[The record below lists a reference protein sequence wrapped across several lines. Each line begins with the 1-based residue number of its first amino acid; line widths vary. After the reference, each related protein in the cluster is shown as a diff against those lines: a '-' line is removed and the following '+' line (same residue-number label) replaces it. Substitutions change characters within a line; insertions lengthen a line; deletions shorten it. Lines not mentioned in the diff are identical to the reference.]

1 MNNPILIAC
10 DNEDALLGR
19 FFLSCHDRIREAAVQ
34 NGFDYQSL
42 TSGLLAKEQINQRT
56 ANADEYVFAAFSHG
70 SDDALLCNK
79 TAYVEANDNVKNF
92 YSSVFYTFACDTAN
106 GIGEEFR
113 SAYVLGYFGYNKP
126 AWVVPDYQ
134 DMFVECATKG
144 LLSYLEGR
152 TLKECADDMVA
163 EYDKQISRA
172 AIVSPVYALLLSNKQ
187 SLVTII
193 NNEEK
198 TIHD

>member
-1 MNNPILIAC
+1 MDNPVFIAC
-10 DNEDALLGR
+10 DNEDPQLGN
-19 FFLSCHDRIREAAVQ
+19 FFLSCHDRIREVAVL
-34 NGFDYQSL
+34 NGIAYQSL
-42 TSGLLAKEQINQRT
+42 TSQFLTKDFINQHT
-56 ANADEYVFAAFSHG
+56 EVADEYVFSAFSHG
-70 SDDALLCNK
+70 SDNALLCGGQP
-79 TAYVEANDNVKNF
+79 YVEKDDNVKNF

-126 AWVVPDYQ
+126 ACVVPSYQ

-172 AIVSPVYALLLSNKQ
+172 AIVSPVYALLLNNKQ

>member
-1 MNNPILIAC
+1 MDNPVFIAC
-10 DNEDALLGR
+10 DNGDPQLGN
-19 FFLSCHDRIREAAVQ
+19 FFLSCHDKIREAAVEHSVE
-34 NGFDYQSL
+34 YQSL
-42 TSGLLAKEQINQRT
+42 FSEDLTKENIN
-56 ANADEYVFAAFSHG
+56 NLMEDADEYVFSAFSHG
-70 SDDALLCNK
+70 SDNELLSGGQ
-79 TAYVEANDNVKNF
+79 AYVEKDDNVKNF

-126 AWVVPDYQ
+126 AWVVPSYQ

-172 AIVSPVYALLLSNKQ
+172 AIVSPVYALLLNNKQ